1 MKVGV
6 LGGGQLAQ
14 MMALAG
20 YPLGI
25 KVIAL
30 ESTGNCPAGL
40 VTDVVIGDYID
51 QVQLRALSNQVDVVT
66 YEFENVD
73 LSSLDAIPTATI
85 YPPPSALAISQDRL
99 LEKSFFDSLS
109 VPVAQYFSVESVED
123 LKTAVDHMS
132 LPVIL
137 KTRRLGYDG
146 KGQIMIKTTQEIET
160 AFEALG
166 GKNLIVEQKINF
178 DREVSCIAVRHP
190 SGEIAFYD
198 LIENKHIDGI
208 LRTSVVITDKAA
220 VTTLAQIHVENILTE
235 LNYVGVLTVEFFEKH
250 GELIANEMAPRV
262 HNSGHWTIEGAYT
275 SQFENHLRAVL
286 NLPLGSAKTIGY
298 PAMVNIISQ
307 YPPIADVLSIPQ
319 AHCHFYGKAERQG
332 RKIGHV
338 TLSSCDAEM
347 REEGLERLQKL
358 MKL

>member
-14 MMALAG
+14 MLALAG

-30 ESTGNCPAGL
+30 ESTRDCPAGL
-40 VTDVVIGDYID
+40 VTDIVIGDYTNET
-51 QVQLRALSNQVDVVT
+51 QLKALSDQVDVIT

-99 LEKSFFDSLS
+99 LEKSFLDSLS
-109 VPVAQYFSVESVED
+109 VPVAPYFSVESVAD
-123 LKTAVDHMS
+123 LKTAIDHMS

-137 KTRRLGYDG
+137 KTRRFGYDG
-146 KGQIMIKTTQEIET
+146 KGQMMIKAMQEMET

-178 DREVSCIAVRHP
+178 DREVSCIAVRSS
-190 SGEIAFYD
+190 SGEIVFYD

-208 LRTSVVITDKAA
+208 LRTSTVITKKTA
-220 VTTLAQIHVENILTE
+220 VTDLAQTYLEDIMTE
-235 LNYVGVLTVEFFEKH
+235 LNYVGVLAVEFFEKN

-262 HNSGHWTIEGAYT
+262 HNSGHWTIEGACT
-275 SQFENHLRAVL
+275 SQFENHLRAIL
-286 NLPLGSAKTIGY
+286 NLPLGSTKTTGC

-307 YPPIADVLSIPQ
+307 YPAIVDVLNIPQ

-338 TLSSCDAEM
+338 TLSDADPDM
-347 REEGLERLQKL
+347 FARLEKL
-358 MKL
+358 VTVP